1 MAKSELII
9 IIAIIIIVAAGSVA
23 TYVFLAQLGTPSGF
37 NGKDLYVG
45 EYGFGSTS
53 SVTSPGVTMTFT
65 VGQTVTITL
74 HNVGEKAHNW
84 AIVDAKSPTAI
95 VLWNAQIANASNP
108 VAPDDSISVTF
119 TIDNAGSYYYISQV
133 GDDVSLGIWG
143 VVTVNP

>member
-1 MAKSELII
+1 
-9 IIAIIIIVAAGSVA
+9 
-23 TYVFLAQLGTPSGF
+23 LAQLGSSGF

-53 SVTSPGVTMTFT
+53 IVSSPGVTMTFT
-65 VGQTVTITL
+65 VGQTVTLTL

-84 AIVDAKSPTAI
+84 EIVDAKSPTAI

-108 VAPDDSISVTF
+108 VTPDDSASVTF
-119 TIDNAGSYYYISQV
+119 TVENAGSYYYISQV

>member
-9 IIAIIIIVAAGSVA
+9 ILVILIVVVAGSVTA
-23 TYVFLAQLGTPSGF
+23 YVFLAQLGSSGF

-53 SVTSPGVTMTFT
+53 SVTSPGLTLTFT
-65 VGQTVTITL
+65 MGQTVTLTL
-74 HNVGEKAHNW
+74 HNIGEKAHNW

-95 VLWNAQIANASNP
+95 VLWNSQIANASNP
-108 VAPDDSISVTF
+108 VAPDDSASVTF
-119 TIDNAGSYYYISQV
+119 TVDNAGSYYYISQV